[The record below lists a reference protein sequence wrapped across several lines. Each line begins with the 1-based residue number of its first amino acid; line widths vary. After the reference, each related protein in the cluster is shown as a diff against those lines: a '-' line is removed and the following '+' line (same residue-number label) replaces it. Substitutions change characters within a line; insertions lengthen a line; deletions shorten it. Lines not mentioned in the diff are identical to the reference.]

1 MKPKKPT
8 KRAPK
13 PKVYSV
19 TFKVRTTA
27 TAKAVKYESDIYVQ
41 EAVRWL
47 EAVFCDASL
56 VMEPHV
62 EEVGTR

>member
-19 TFKVRTTA
+19 TFKVRTDVT
-27 TAKAVKYESDIYVQ
+27 KAVVQ
-41 EAVRWL
+41 NRANLAASWL
-47 EAVFCDASL
+47 CDDVASL
-56 VMEPHV
+56 TMKPRV

>member
-1 MKPKKPT
+1 MKPT
-8 KRAPK
+8 KNPK

-27 TAKAVKYESDIYVQ
+27 TAKAVKYEADLFAGDVVSCLIID
-41 EAVRWL
+41 
-47 EAVFCDASL
+47 CDDATL
-56 VMEPHV
+56 VMKPRV